1 MDSSH
6 TTQTLNFSLPNPP
19 GGPIGHEG
27 TRFVFRSVSG
37 FPILLRLVGFLSLG
51 SLSPVIL
58 HSIKF
63 SITIKFTSTTIVNSW
78 PSDAW
83 CYRDMKREHLCNHKR
98 NLKKY
103 VQHKCT
109 GHGFKSCSRL
119 QFSQSSLLT
128 AYIS

>member
-19 GGPIGHEG
+19 GGPIGYEG

-37 FPILLRLVGFLSLG
+37 FPILLRLVGFSRLWSLSL
-51 SLSPVIL
+51 VIL
-58 HSIKF
+58 NLIKF
-63 SITIKFTSTTIVNSW
+63 SAIIMFTSTKIVNLW

-83 CYRDMKREHLCNHKR
+83 CYRDMKWEHLCNHKR
-98 NLKKY
+98 SLKKY

-109 GHGFKSCSRL
+109 GHGFKSSSRL
-119 QFSQSSLLT
+119 QFSQSSFLT